1 MNRMET
7 IDTQNMIDEW
17 EKQKAILKNKFKK
30 LTDADLDFEETR
42 KNEMLGKL
50 ALKFGMTTRQIR
62 NIIGQGQ

>member
-50 ALKFGMTTRQIR
+50 ALKFGMTTREIR
-62 NIIGQGQ
+62 NIIGHGQ

>member
-50 ALKFGMTTRQIR
+50 ALKFGMTTREIR